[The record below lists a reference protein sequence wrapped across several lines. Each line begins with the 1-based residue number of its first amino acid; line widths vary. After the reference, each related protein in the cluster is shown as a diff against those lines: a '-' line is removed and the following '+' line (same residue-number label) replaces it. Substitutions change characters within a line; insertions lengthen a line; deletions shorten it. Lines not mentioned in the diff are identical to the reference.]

1 MRKFLYALA
10 LVTLFTSVAVHA
22 AGDAYYINMHGI
34 EMTETEYH
42 NLQELGFTET
52 QIERMNYQTYV
63 DNKDIEATLLSV
75 TSQLVHVTTTI
86 RNGIVTRHSEIVTEE
101 EMNSAMLQSGLQP
114 PVSPN
119 FSGDFYDGMS
129 ESVYRHIESY
139 ITYINDWTMRYK
151 VNLDWL
157 QIPSVRSWDIMAIG
171 IEANKVQIV
180 SSLVARQDWY
190 TNNDS
195 YDSESYMEKY
205 ESTGGTV
212 MFELPSGS
220 ITGLESYMYFNVG
233 KKPGVGTISSL
244 YAVGDYAHAIST
256 ISDEDDAIEY
266 VSTSIAGIEVDTP
279 YANSYDSM
287 IEAVAAFFGTW

>member
-22 AGDAYYINMHGI
+22 DSDAYYINMHGI

-52 QIERMNYQTYV
+52 QIERMDYQTYV

-101 EMNSAMLQSGLQP
+101 EMNSAMLQNGLQP

-119 FSGDFYDGMS
+119 FNGDFYDGMS
-129 ESVYRHIESY
+129 EDVYRHIE
-139 ITYINDWTMRYK
+139 TYIVYIDDTTMRYK
-151 VNLDWL
+151 INMDWL
-157 QIPSVRSWDIMAIG
+157 QMPSVRSWDIMAIG
-171 IEANKVQIV
+171 IEQDKVQLV
-180 SSLVARQDWY
+180 SSIIARQDWY
-190 TNNDS
+190 TSTDS
-195 YDSESYMEKY
+195 FDSESYMQKI

-212 MFELPSGS
+212 MFKLPSGS
-220 ITGLESYMYFNVG
+220 ITGLESYMYFNIG
-233 KKPGVGTISSL
+233 KKPNVGTISSL

-256 ISDEDDAIEY
+256 ISDEEDAFDY
-266 VSTSIAGIEVDTP
+266 VSTSIAGIDVYSP